1 MEFNAETLLALGG
14 LITGVLGAVGAIVV
28 SKRSARKDEVTL
40 LREEIGR
47 LQEQGIKQMLEN
59 EKWRKRYNSLF
70 NYVLKLRVILANNGI
85 EIPYLDEEGGI
96 EESDG
101 SLSPLTTP
109 KQIPTNLKKNSPQVV
124 EPTVEEPKQEEVKP
138 EEQK

>member
-1 MEFNAETLLALGG
+1 MEFNAETLLAIGG
-14 LITGVLGAVGAIVV
+14 LITGVLGAVGAIFV
-28 SKRSARKDEVTL
+28 SRRSAKKDEVTL

-47 LQEQGIKQMLEN
+47 LQAQGVKQAEEN

-85 EIPYLDEEGGI
+85 EIPYLDEDGGI

-101 SLSPLTTP
+101 SLSPLSVP
-109 KQIPTNLKKNSPQVV
+109 KQKPVITP
-124 EPTVEEPKQEEVKP
+124 PTVVPEVKP
-138 EEQK
+138 EEPVK